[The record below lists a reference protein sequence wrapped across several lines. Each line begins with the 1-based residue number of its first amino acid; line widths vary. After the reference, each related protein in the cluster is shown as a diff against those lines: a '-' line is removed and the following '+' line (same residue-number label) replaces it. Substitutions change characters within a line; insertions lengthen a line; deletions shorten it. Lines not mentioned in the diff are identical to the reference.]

1 MSHEPSKH
9 NFFDEGGV
17 AAVGYIYV
25 IAALAF
31 IAYLLIWG

>member
-17 AAVGYIYV
+17 AGVGYIYV
-25 IAALAF
+25 IGAILF
-31 IAYLLIWG
+31 IAYLLIF

>member
-1 MSHEPSKH
+1 MSHQPSKH

-25 IAALAF
+25 IFCILF
-31 IAYLLIWG
+31 ITYMLVF